1 MELML
6 EDVEASRVERQLT
19 LLVRLVTKLK
29 KRSSLRRLSVMTCV
43 YYSVYDLD
51 SPLLESEAY

>member
-29 KRSSLRRLSVMTCV
+29 KRSSLRRLSV